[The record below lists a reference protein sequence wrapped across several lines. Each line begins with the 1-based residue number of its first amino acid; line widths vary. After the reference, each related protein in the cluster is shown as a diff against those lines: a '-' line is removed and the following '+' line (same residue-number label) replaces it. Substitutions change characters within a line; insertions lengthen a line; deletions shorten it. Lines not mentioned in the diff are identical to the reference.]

1 MTVADDDRPAVLLVD
16 DRPENLVALEAVLAP
31 LNVTLLQASSGDDAL
46 RHLLTTDVSVIL
58 LDVQMPDI
66 DGFETAAR
74 IKERERTRNTPI
86 IFLTAISS
94 QHEHVLRGYSTG
106 AVDYLAKPIDPDIL
120 RAKVSA
126 FVELDAKTRELERQG
141 EALEATTRELERVNG
156 ELEQFAY
163 VASHDLQEPLRLV
176 CGYLEL
182 LSAPEAAA
190 LGPEEAEYVRR
201 AMAAAERMSLL
212 IRDLLALSTAGSRPP
227 PSGTA
232 DLAKA
237 LATALENLA
246 VALTEAGAS
255 VQSDP
260 LPDAQGDTDELVR
273 VFQNLVGNAVKF
285 AGDHPPTVRVWAE
298 RRTGEWEVCVAD
310 DGVGMRSE
318 DTERAFGMFERLDRD
333 RSAGTGLG
341 LALCRKIVERHG
353 GRIWLTSGLGQGT
366 TVHFTVP
373 AAGAGA

>member
-1 MTVADDDRPAVLLVD
+1 MAVAPDDRPAVLLVD

-31 LNVTLLQASSGDDAL
+31 LNVTLLQAGSGDDAL

-58 LDVQMPDI
+58 LDVQMPDL

-141 EALEATTRELERVNG
+141 AALEAKTRELERVNG
-156 ELEQFAY
+156 ELEHFAY
-163 VASHDLQEPLRLV
+163 VASHDLQEPLLLV

-182 LSAPEAAA
+182 LSAPEAAT

-201 AMAAAERMSLL
+201 ALTAAERMSLL

-227 PSGTA
+227 PSGAA
-232 DLAKA
+232 DL
-237 LATALENLA
+237 
-246 VALTEAGAS
+246 S
-255 VQSDP
+255 
-260 LPDAQGDTDELVR
+260 
-273 VFQNLVGNAVKF
+273 
-285 AGDHPPTVRVWAE
+285 
-298 RRTGEWEVCVAD
+298 
-310 DGVGMRSE
+310 
-318 DTERAFGMFERLDRD
+318 
-333 RSAGTGLG
+333 
-341 LALCRKIVERHG
+341 
-353 GRIWLTSGLGQGT
+353 
-366 TVHFTVP
+366 
-373 AAGAGA
+373 